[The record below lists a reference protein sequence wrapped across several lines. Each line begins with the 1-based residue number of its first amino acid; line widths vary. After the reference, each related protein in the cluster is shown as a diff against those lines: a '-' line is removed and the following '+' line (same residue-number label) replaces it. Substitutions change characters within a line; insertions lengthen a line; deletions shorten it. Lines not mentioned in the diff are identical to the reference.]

1 MLFNSSAG
9 NARNLL
15 QECYTSQRVRS
26 ERDANFTN
34 VMRADH
40 EFYCSNTAAI
50 NHKVTRSISQENN
63 TEIPHVLVSLE
74 PHLSLKYPVA
84 PGYYCPV

>member
-1 MLFNSSAG
+1 MVFDFSAG

-15 QECYTSQRVRS
+15 QECYTSQRMRS

-40 EFYCSNTAAI
+40 EFYCSNTAPI
-50 NHKVTRSISQENN
+50 NHKVTRGMSQLND
-63 TEIPHVLVSLE
+63 TEIPHKLVSLE
-74 PHLSLKYPVA
+74 PNLSPKYPLA
-84 PGYYCPV
+84 PGC

>member
-1 MLFNSSAG
+1 MFFDFSAG

-15 QECYTSQRVRS
+15 QECYTSQRMRS

-40 EFYCSNTAAI
+40 EFYCSNTAPI
-50 NHKVTRSISQENN
+50 NHKVTRSISQRND
-63 TEIPHVLVSLE
+63 TEIPHMLVDLK

-84 PGYYCPV
+84 PGYSCLV